1 MDNPESGT
9 LGRRL
14 SGRWVALAAV
24 VLIGATLTVRTV
36 RAPEVVTVALE
47 SRDVVRTLVLVGR
60 VRPPSR
66 AGLGAAVPGTVRE
79 VRVREGDRVRRGQ
92 VLAVLDDREALATV
106 AQAAASVAEAAAS
119 VRSAVEVAET
129 EVRQA
134 ERDLERIRTVFQEG
148 ARTQQQVEQAEQRA
162 TDARS
167 RLEAARAAADTD
179 APPAAEARARAALE
193 AARAR
198 LALTRVEA
206 PSDGVVLT
214 RSVEPGDAVQPG
226 RILLEVAFDGPWELV
241 VFPAEENLG
250 QIQVGA
256 DATASADAY
265 PDQVFPAVVSLVAP
279 AVDPAQGTVEVRL
292 SLPDAPD
299 YLRAS
304 MTVSVNIEA
313 GRKDGASVLPEDAV
327 RGLGTP
333 DPWVAVVQDGR
344 LVRRAVEVGLRAE
357 RWVEIRS
364 GLAPDDAV
372 VPPEGSPELGAR
384 VRIASEG

>member
-1 MDNPESGT
+1 MDNAEGAF
-9 LGRRL
+9 RRL
-14 SGRWVALAAV
+14 NGRTVAVVAAVLVVATLAVVAL
-24 VLIGATLTVRTV
+24 
-36 RAPEVVTVALE
+36 RAPEVTTVSLE
-47 SRDVVRTLVLVGR
+47 NRDVVRTLVLVGR

-66 AGLGAAVPGTVRE
+66 AGLGAAVAGTARE
-79 VRVREGDRVRRGQ
+79 VRVREGDRVERGQ
-92 VLAVLDDREALATV
+92 VLVVLDDREAQAAV
-106 AQAAASVAEAAAS
+106 AQGEASVAEAAAS
-119 VRSAVEVAET
+119 ARTAVEVAEN

-134 ERDLERIRTVFQEG
+134 DRDLERVRAVFQEG

-162 TDARS
+162 ADARS

-198 LALTRVEA
+198 LALTRVAA

-226 RILLEVAFDGPWELV
+226 RVLLEVAFDGPWELV

-256 DATASADAY
+256 DASASADAY
-265 PDQVFPAVVSLVAP
+265 PDQVFPAVVSLIAP

-292 SLPDAPD
+292 AVPDAPD

-304 MTVSVNIEA
+304 MTVSVNLEA
-313 GRKDGASVLPEDAV
+313 GRRAGASVLPEDAV

-333 DPWVAVVQDGR
+333 DPWVAAVEDGR
-344 LVRRAVEVGLRAE
+344 LIRRAVEVGLRAE

-364 GLAPDDAV
+364 GLGPDDAV
-372 VPPEGSPELGAR
+372 VPSAGSPDLGAR
-384 VRIASEG
+384 VRVASEG